1 MIHLGDITK
10 IDGKRIDPVDVIVGG
25 SPCQDLSVAGKRAGL
40 AGERS
45 GLFMEQIRLTKEL
58 RQQDA
63 ERGKPAHLCRPRY
76 FIWENVPGAFSS
88 KKGED
93 FAAVLEE
100 VIRVIEPKAPS
111 VSVPEKGWPTAGCI
125 YDEMGRWSVAWRVH
139 DAQFWGVPQRRRRI
153 ALVADFGGLSA
164 PEVLFE
170 RKGLRGD
177 TAQSGEAREGTAADA
192 EGSSGSAS
200 RTYNIGSYHS
210 NAWKSDNPHSG
221 VYETEVSKTLDAL
234 NCGYP
239 ACNQGGTAVVC
250 MATQQGGADDRAGE
264 SAGAGGDGR
273 LDAVSGGFCLGES
286 AKARSIGWEE
296 ELAPTMTAGI
306 VHGVVSAVTLEP
318 GIAAREG
325 GHIYEGVCGT
335 LRAEAGDNRMA
346 VAYTLKIRSGCDGD
360 ECNPQYGDP
369 CHPLAAGAHPPAAI
383 ICGNPWDTQSERVYM
398 GDGAWH
404 SLNSNSSGGQS
415 RDAIFCLQGNGIDRA
430 DTAGCNGKGWR
441 EDVCYTLNTI
451 DRPAVCIGFSG
462 NQSEKARS
470 LGIQA
475 EISPTLR
482 EGEGGNQKPM
492 VYDARGNG
500 DGETV
505 CTITGDHENR
515 VTDYTVLLTMQGFGG
530 YKENV
535 VASTCKSRDY
545 KDATDLVVSGIDA
558 RNGVENGDLC
568 GTLQAKPN
576 GGFSYNCIH
585 PVRINKSVRR
595 LTPLECERLQGY
607 PDGWTDIGE
616 WIDSKGKRHDSSDS
630 ARYKALGNSIAL
642 PFWHWLM
649 RRISA
654 QYVWNPT
661 LGSLFDGIGGF
672 PLCWERINGKGTA
685 LWASEI
691 EEFPIAVTKYHF
703 GG

>member
-10 IDGKRIDPVDVIVGG
+10 IDGKRIEPVDVIVGG

-63 ERGKPAHLCRPRY
+63 ERGKPSHFCRPRY
-76 FIWENVPGAFSS
+76 FVWENVPGALSS

-100 VIRVIEPKAPS
+100 VIRVIEPEAPP

-125 YDEMGRWSVAWRVH
+125 YDEMGRWSVGWRVH

-153 ALVADFGGLSA
+153 ALVADFGGMSA

-170 RKGLRGD
+170 RKGLRWD
-177 TAQSGEAREGTAADA
+177 TAQSGEAREGTAAEA
-192 EGSSGSAS
+192 EGSLSGAS

-250 MATQQGGADDRAGE
+250 MATQQGGAEVRTDDRAQT
-264 SAGAGGDGR
+264 
-273 LDAVSGGFCLGES
+273 L
-286 AKARSIGWEE
+286 
-296 ELAPTMTAGI
+296 TA
-306 VHGVVSAVTLEP
+306 
-318 GIAAREG
+318 
-325 GHIYEGVCGT
+325 
-335 LRAEAGDNRMA
+335 
-346 VAYTLKIRSGCDGD
+346 
-360 ECNPQYGDP
+360 
-369 CHPLAAGAHPPAAI
+369 AAG
-383 ICGNPWDTQSERVYM
+383 M
-398 GDGAWH
+398 
-404 SLNSNSSGGQS
+404 
-415 RDAIFCLQGNGIDRA
+415 
-430 DTAGCNGKGWR
+430 
-441 EDVCYTLNTI
+441 
-451 DRPAVCIGFSG
+451 SG
-462 NQSEKARS
+462 N
-470 LGIQA
+470 
-475 EISPTLR
+475 
-482 EGEGGNQKPM
+482 NQP
-492 VYDARGNG
+492 VVFDARGNG
-500 DGETV
+500 DGKTV

-515 VTDYTVLLTMQGFGG
+515 VTDYTALLTFQGFGG
-530 YKENV
+530 YKESGI
-535 VASTCKSRDY
+535 ASTCKSRDY

-558 RNGVENGDLC
+558 RNGEEVYAIDHAITTGGNCTAQGPCVYKNIEATLKASGVHAVSYESVD
-568 GTLQAKPN
+568 GT
-576 GGFSYNCIH
+576 NCIKKH
-585 PVRINKSVRR
+585 VRR

-616 WIDSKGKRHDSSDS
+616 WVDSKAKRHDSSDS

-642 PFWHWLM
+642 PFWHWLFK
-649 RRISA
+649 RISA
-654 QYVWNPT
+654 QYVGNPT